1 MKRVVSSSSF
11 YGFVLCSALMAGCT
25 ESVPET
31 EGTDGKVLMT
41 FTAAASST
49 RTAITPENQ
58 VYWSVGDRI
67 ALFSGDSPV
76 LQEFVTDIAEEALE
90 ADFHGYAGPADYYTA
105 FYPYADRLDGNPVY
119 DGASGISFTL
129 PEVQTAVAGGFDSCL
144 NPSFAKVSGGSTV
157 LAFKNICGLVKMSF
171 SGADL
176 ERARKVTISDNGGHP
191 LSGSLSLNISD
202 ASVSAVEGVSSV
214 SLVSDAFVSGSEYYF
229 VVAPVSGA
237 LSSGLTLTVY
247 DEAGEEIM
255 RKTASK
261 AVNVQAGR
269 IANLGDVPVVSAP
282 EKDYEVAEDGTY
294 LVYTAKGLKAWADYV
309 RSDQIVDG
317 KSTWLTNVTLM
328 NDITLTEKWTPVG
341 NISNE
346 YYGTFDGNGKSISG
360 LKIVDKSSQRQ
371 ALIGQLDGIGVVK
384 NLTVIDPVVSGHSY
398 CAAIVGYNGDG
409 KIENCHVV
417 NADIQV
423 AEFSAGTIAGY
434 NNDASQI
441 IACHA
446 SGKVA
451 GKNYIGGIV
460 GECNPTNMK
469 IIACSFEG
477 NVSAVTKYAGGII
490 GRNYSGDI
498 IGCYAKGTVTG
509 ESECGG
515 IAGNSSNGVYDPGI
529 SASFF
534 IGSVSAGSKA
544 GLAVGYLQSGKLK
557 AIYYVQDGGEVSA
570 AVGSGSSNGTSAVSG
585 GDWSAAIEDMNTYL
599 AEYGYSYVMDTEK
612 GHPVIQGAPA
622 M

>member
-1 MKRVVSSSSF
+1 
-11 YGFVLCSALMAGCT
+11 
-25 ESVPET
+25 
-31 EGTDGKVLMT
+31 MT

-76 LQEFVTDIAEEALE
+76 LQEFVTDIAEESPE

-191 LSGSLSLNISD
+191 LSGSLSLSLSD
-202 ASVSAVEGVSSV
+202 ASVSAVKGVSSV
-214 SLVSDAFVSGSEYYF
+214 SLVSDAFVFGSEYYF

-309 RSDQIVDG
+309 RSGQTFNGIY
-317 KSTWLTNVTLM
+317 SWRTNVTLM
-328 NDITLTEKWTPVG
+328 NDITLTENWSPVG
-341 NISNE
+341 NTSSD
-346 YYGTFDGNGKSISG
+346 YAGTFDGNGKSISG
-360 LKIVDKSSQRQ
+360 LKIVDKSSHRQ
-371 ALIGQLDGIGVVK
+371 ALIGQLDEIGVVK
-384 NLTVIDPVVSGHSY
+384 NLTVIDPVVSCNNYG
-398 CAAIVGYNGDG
+398 AAIVGFNAGT
-409 KIENCHVV
+409 IENCHVV
-417 NADIQV
+417 NADIK
-423 AEFSAGTIAGY
+423 ASYSSAGVIAGC
-434 NNDASQI
+434 NNGEGRI
-441 IACHA
+441 IGCTA
-446 SGKVA
+446 SGSVSGEKC
-451 GKNYIGGIV
+451 IGGIT
-460 GECNPTNMK
+460 GECNGSGFR
-469 IIACSFEG
+469 IIACSFDGE
-477 NVSAVTKYAGGII
+477 VHASSSSAGGVAGYI
-490 GRNYSGDI
+490 NSGHI
-498 IGCYAKGTVTG
+498 IGCYAKGTVSG
-509 ESECGG
+509 GSYCGG
-515 IAGNSSNGVYDPGI
+515 IVGNFYSRYNDFFS
-529 SASFF
+529 SFF
-534 IGSVSAGSKA
+534 IGSVSGGSYT
-544 GLAVGYLQSGKLK
+544 GLAVGYLNSVVPQ

-570 AVGSGSSNGTSAVSG
+570 AVGSGSSDGVSAVSG

-612 GHPVIQGAPA
+612 GHPVIQGVPA

>member
-1 MKRVVSSSSF
+1 MWTDFVSSSSF

-49 RTAITPENQ
+49 RTAITPENH

-76 LQEFVTDIAEEALE
+76 LQEFVTDIAEEAPE

-129 PEVQTAVAGGFDSCL
+129 PEVQTAVSGGFDSCL

-309 RSDQIVDG
+309 
-317 KSTWLTNVTLM
+317 STTNKYTSITLM
-328 NDITLTEKWTPVG
+328 SDIELTDKWPF
-341 NISNE
+341 NKLAFS
-346 YYGTFDGNGKSISG
+346 GTFDGNGKSISG
-360 LKIVDKSSQRQ
+360 LLIDNPSLQRQ
-371 ALIGQLDGIGVVK
+371 ALISELGYGGVVK
-384 NLTVIDPVVSGHSY
+384 NLTLIDPVVSGDSY
-398 CAAIVGYNGDG
+398 CAAIVGYNSRGR
-409 KIENCHVV
+409 IENCHVV
-417 NADIQV
+417 NADIKALSFGV
-423 AEFSAGTIAGY
+423 GVIAGC
-434 NNDASQI
+434 NNRDGKI
-441 IACHA
+441 IGCTA
-446 SGKVA
+446 SGRVSGDKW
-451 GKNYIGGIV
+451 IGGIA
-460 GECNPTNMK
+460 GDCNGSGFR
-469 IIACSFEG
+469 IIACSFDGEVHASSSSAGGVAGKIFYG
-477 NVSAVTKYAGGII
+477 NVV
-490 GRNYSGDI
+490 
-498 IGCYAKGTVTG
+498 GCYAKGTVSG
-509 ESECGG
+509 GSGCGG
-515 IAGNSSNGVYDPGI
+515 IIGLSERSNDI
-529 SASFF
+529 FSSFF
-534 IGSVSAGSKA
+534 IGSVSCGSNA
-544 GLAVGYLQSGKLK
+544 GLAVGSLESGNLK

-570 AVGSGSSNGTSAVSG
+570 AVGSGSSDGVSAVSG

>member
-76 LQEFVTDIAEEALE
+76 LQEFVTDIAEESPE

-157 LAFKNICGLVKMSF
+157 LVFKNICGLVKMSF

-309 RSDQIVDG
+309 RSDQTVNGIY
-317 KSTWLTNVTLM
+317 SWRTNVTLM
-328 NDITLTEKWTPVG
+328 NDITLTENWSPVG
-341 NISNE
+341 NTGKSFS
-346 YYGTFDGNGKSISG
+346 GTFDGNGKSIIGLVIDNPSG
-360 LKIVDKSSQRQ
+360 LYQ
-371 ALIGQLDGIGVVK
+371 ALIGNLGYDGIVK
-384 NLTVIDPVVSGHSY
+384 NLTVIDPVVSGYNYS
-398 CAAIVGYNGDG
+398 AAIVGCNKQGT
-409 KIENCHVV
+409 IENCHVV
-417 NADIQV
+417 NADIKSTGSNVGMIIGSFQK
-423 AEFSAGTIAGY
+423 GRTIIG
-434 NNDASQI
+434 
-441 IACHA
+441 CTA
-446 SGKVA
+446 SGSVS
-451 GKNYIGGIV
+451 GSGNVGGII
-460 GECNPTNMK
+460 GECSGSGFR
-469 IIACSFEG
+469 IIACSFDGEVHASSSSVG
-477 NVSAVTKYAGGII
+477 GVAGYI
-490 GRNYSGDI
+490 NSGYI
-498 IGCYAKGTVTG
+498 IGCYAKGTVSG
-509 ESECGG
+509 GSYCGG
-515 IAGNSSNGVYDPGI
+515 IVGNFYSRYNDFFS
-529 SASFF
+529 SFF
-534 IGSVSAGSKA
+534 IGSVSGGSYT
-544 GLAVGYLQSGKLK
+544 GLAVGYLNSVVPQ

-570 AVGSGSSNGTSAVSG
+570 AVGSGSSDGVSAVSG

-612 GHPVIQGAPA
+612 GHPVIQGVPA

>member
-1 MKRVVSSSSF
+1 
-11 YGFVLCSALMAGCT
+11 MAGCT

-76 LQEFVTDIAEEALE
+76 LQEFVTDIAEEAPE

-129 PEVQTAVAGGFDSCL
+129 PEVQTAVSGGFDSCL

-309 RSDQIVDG
+309 RSDQTVNG
-317 KSTWLTNVTLM
+317 KYSWWTNVTLM
-328 NDITLTEKWTPVG
+328 NDITLTENWSPVG
-341 NISNE
+341 NTGKTFA
-346 YYGTFDGNGKSISG
+346 GTFDGNGKSITGLVIDNPSG
-360 LKIVDKSSQRQ
+360 SYQ
-371 ALIGQLDGIGVVK
+371 ALIGNLGYEGIVK
-384 NLTVIDPVVSGHSY
+384 NLTLIDPVVSGNNY
-398 CAAIVGYNGDG
+398 CAAIVANGQG
-409 KIENCHVV
+409 NMENCHVV
-417 NADIQV
+417 NADIK
-423 AEFSAGTIAGY
+423 STGSNAGMIIGSFQKGRTIIG
-434 NNDASQI
+434 
-441 IACHA
+441 CTA
-446 SGKVA
+446 SGSVS
-451 GKNYIGGIV
+451 GSENVGGII
-460 GECNPTNMK
+460 GECSGSGFR
-469 IIACSFEG
+469 IIACSFDGE
-477 NVSAVTKYAGGII
+477 VHASTSFAGGIAGYI
-490 GRNYSGDI
+490 NSGHI
-498 IGCYAKGTVTG
+498 IGCYAKGTVSG
-509 ESECGG
+509 GSDCGG
-515 IAGNSSNGVYDPGI
+515 IVGHFYSSFNDFF
-529 SASFF
+529 SSFF
-534 IGSVSAGSKA
+534 IGSVSGGSNA
-544 GLAVGYLQSGKLK
+544 GLAVGYLNSVVPK

-570 AVGSGSSNGTSAVSG
+570 AVGSGSSDGVSAVSG

-612 GHPVIQGAPA
+612 GHPVIQGVPA